1 MRTARQISAQAKAL
15 RKAKETKESISK
27 VKSADIAISITKSKE
42 TAETPKTIKVV
53 KAIDL
58 AKGFYV
64 DEKKSYLIVNANGY
78 TKEQLATE
86 LPEQDEEY
94 FERNIKIPLNY
105 GMGVEVVHDGKHY
118 IFKRGGNWNKPVV
131 TLDITTWQGISC
143 GAIHYYGKL
152 NIKLPEMTQVDAPST
167 LSSNFFIP
175 MYENHTIELTQVLE
189 QWEIDKFKDNY
200 KYNDAG
206 DRHRGF
212 YAPEGVIR
220 RAKEVFEQVF
230 EDGWKLEI
238 EDHY

>member
-1 MRTARQISAQAKAL
+1 MRTARQISAQARAL
-15 RKAKETKESISK
+15 RNAKETKKSISK
-27 VKSADIAISITKSKE
+27 VKSADIAISVTKSKE

-53 KAIDL
+53 RAVDL

-78 TKEQLATE
+78 TKEQLSTE
-86 LPEQDEEY
+86 LPKDDNEY
-94 FERNIKIPLNY
+94 SERNIKIPLDY
-105 GMGVEVVHDGKHY
+105 GMGVEVVHDGEHY
-118 IFKRGGNWNKPVV
+118 VFKRGGNWNKPTV
-131 TLDITTWQGISC
+131 TLDIMTWCGMSC

-152 NIKLPEMTQVDAPST
+152 HIKLPEMTQVDAPRT

-175 MYENHTIELTQVLE
+175 MYDNDTIELTQVLE
-189 QWEIDKFKDNY
+189 QWEIEKYPSNY
-200 KYNDAG
+200 EYNEAG

-230 EDGWKLEI
+230 EKGWELII
-238 EDHY
+238 ED